1 MNDANDSPDTADTA
15 DKSDRWTVRGIGA
28 ATRRKAADMAAK
40 ADMPLGRWLSRLIEQ
55 AADKSD
61 MADVPGAIFGA
72 VLARLERLER
82 AVFVADMAGT
92 ADTGATVTI
101 ALDTADMADMADK
114 SDTLAVVANCLM
126 AGESSAM
133 ADTAD
138 TKPTE
143 PSCPTRSPESDTE
156 TPMEAVGV
164 PAGAFDAAGAGAGAD
179 DSTGIPGAPGAGRK
193 RLAGDAK
200 AERAADIKRRL
211 AAGESKPDIM
221 TALGISLATLNRA
234 LAE

>member
-40 ADMPLGRWLSRLIEQ
+40 ADIPLGRWLSQLIEQ

-61 MADVPGAIFGA
+61 MADVPADALGP

-82 AVFVADMAGT
+82 AVFVAGV
-92 ADTGATVTI
+92 ADIGATVTI
-101 ALDTADMADMADK
+101 APVMADT
-114 SDTLAVVANCLM
+114 S
-126 AGESSAM
+126 
-133 ADTAD
+133 DTAD
-138 TKPTE
+138 TELTE
-143 PSCPTRSPESDTE
+143 PSCPTRSPESNTE
-156 TPMEAVGV
+156 MPTEAAGV
-164 PAGAFDAAGAGAGAD
+164 PAGAVAAAGAGTGAD
-179 DSTGIPGAPGAGRK
+179 DSADVPGGAGAGRK

-221 TALGISLATLNRA
+221 SALGISVATLNRA